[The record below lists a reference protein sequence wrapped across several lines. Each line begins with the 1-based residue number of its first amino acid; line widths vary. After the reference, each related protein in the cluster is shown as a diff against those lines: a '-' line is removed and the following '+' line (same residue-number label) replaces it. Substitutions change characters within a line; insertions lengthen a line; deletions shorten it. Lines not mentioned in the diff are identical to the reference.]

1 MKIITPTPV
10 LLALA
15 LAVTLGV
22 AGAYGQDNSRKKE
35 PQQPS
40 SSSSAASKSRAR
52 RVVANSSPEPTP
64 SVTDQ
69 ANAPRA
75 AEPANESSVKPTGA
89 ATKAGEEPAETSGA
103 KGIENPVDKSSE
115 NPGDAKP
122 LPVPAPN
129 TKGIN
134 APADTLTSLREQI
147 DAAPSG
153 PERIR
158 LQLKLAEQLIAAGK
172 KTEAITELHAIADAD
187 VFDPQGFYNA
197 SNALARLGDFD
208 EAIKTYRKAIDQR
221 KGNYSRALNNL
232 GVVLLRE
239 GRWDEA
245 HDALLSALKLESF
258 HYAEASYNLGR
269 LYSARGET
277 DLAIR
282 EWRRALTVDPGH
294 SAAAQAL
301 SRAGSEAEIVV
312 RPEAPAKGPTPSK
325 NTRSSLP
332 ESSAKST
339 VGSGGSGNSSVS
351 RSPATAKVLAV
362 DAVSYDFLQRARN
375 LREHGKLP
383 EAVVNYQQVISR
395 SRGYFPPAN
404 LELSYVL
411 MSLKRNDEALANLLL
426 VANRDGARFPISYY
440 FLARMYEVKG
450 DLISAEESFA
460 RAATAYKTK
469 NKLFLLD
476 LSRVREKRGDFKGA
490 LEALEEYVADME
502 QQGVKPAWADEK
514 LSVLRRKATGA
525 QVQPK

>member
-1 MKIITPTPV
+1 LKIITPSPV
-10 LLALA
+10 LLAFA
-15 LAVTLGV
+15 LAVTFGV
-22 AGAYGQDNSRKKE
+22 AGAYGQDKPRKKE

-64 SVTDQ
+64 SATDQ
-69 ANAPRA
+69 GNAPKA
-75 AEPANESSVKPTGA
+75 AEPANESSVKATGA
-89 ATKAGEEPAETSGA
+89 STKAGEEPTEITGTKSTE
-103 KGIENPVDKSSE
+103 KPSDKSSE
-115 NPGDAKP
+115 NPGDDAKP

-129 TKGIN
+129 TKDIN
-134 APADTLTSLREQI
+134 APSDTLTSLREQI

-158 LQLKLAEQLIAAGK
+158 LQLKLAEQLVAADK
-172 KTEAITELHAIADAD
+172 KTEAMTELHAITNAD

-197 SNALARLGDFD
+197 GNALARLGDFD

-282 EWRRALTVDPGH
+282 EWRRALAIDPRH

-301 SRAGSEAEIVV
+301 ASAGNEAGIVV
-312 RPEAPAKGPTPSK
+312 RPEASAKGPTPTK
-325 NTRSSLP
+325 NIRSLP
-332 ESSAKST
+332 ENSAKDT
-339 VGSGGSGNSSVS
+339 VSGGSTSSPVS
-351 RSPATAKVLAV
+351 RSPAMAKVLTL

-375 LREHGKLP
+375 FREQGKLQ
-383 EAVVNYQQVISR
+383 EAVENYQKVISR
-395 SRGYFPPAN
+395 SQGYFPPAN
-404 LELSYVL
+404 LELSYVQI
-411 MSLKRNDEALANLLL
+411 SLKKNDEAFANLLE
-426 VANRDGARFPISYY
+426 VTNRDGARFPISYY
-440 FLARMYEVKG
+440 FLARMYELKG
-450 DLISAEESFA
+450 DLRLAEESFA
-460 RAATAYKTK
+460 KAAATYQTK
-469 NKLFLLD
+469 NKSFLLD

-490 LEALEEYVADME
+490 LAALEEYLASME
-502 QQGVKPAWADEK
+502 QLGQKAAWADEK
-514 LSVLRRKATGA
+514 LSVLRRKANDA

>member
-1 MKIITPTPV
+1 LKIITTTPV
-10 LLALA
+10 LLSLA

-22 AGAYGQDNSRKKE
+22 VGASGQDNSAKKK

-52 RVVANSSPEPTP
+52 RVVANSSGEPKP
-64 SVTDQ
+64 SATDQ
-69 ANAPRA
+69 PNAPNA
-75 AEPANESSVKPTGA
+75 AEPSNESSVKPTTA
-89 ATKAGEEPAETSGA
+89 ATRAAEEPTETTGT
-103 KGIENPVDKSSE
+103 KGTEKPVDKSSE
-115 NPGDAKP
+115 NPGDPKP

-134 APADTLTSLREQI
+134 APPDTLTSLLEQI
-147 DAAPSG
+147 DAVPSG

-158 LQLKLAEQLIAAGK
+158 LQLKLAEQLVAADK
-172 KTEAITELHAIADAD
+172 KTEAITALHAITNAD
-187 VFDPQGFYNA
+187 VFDPQGFYNTG
-197 SNALARLGDFD
+197 NALARLADFD
-208 EAIKTYRKAIDQR
+208 EAIKAYRKAIDQR

-245 HDALLSALKLESF
+245 REALLSALKLESF

-282 EWRRALTVDPGH
+282 EWRRALTIDPEH

-301 SRAGSEAEIVV
+301 AGSEAGIVV
-312 RPEAPAKGPTPSK
+312 RPEASAKGSTPTK
-325 NTRSSLP
+325 NTRSLP
-332 ESSAKST
+332 ENSAKDT
-339 VGSGGSGNSSVS
+339 VVSRGSGNSSVP
-351 RSPATAKVLAV
+351 RSSAMATVLAV
-362 DAVSYDFLQRARN
+362 DPVSYDFLQRARN
-375 LREHGKLP
+375 LSEHGKLQ
-383 EAVVNYQQVISR
+383 EAVENYRRVISR

-411 MSLKRNDEALANLLL
+411 MSLKRNDEALANLLQ

-440 FLARMYEVKG
+440 FLARLYELKG
-450 DLISAEESFA
+450 DLILAEESYA
-460 RAATAYKTK
+460 RVATAYKTK
-469 NKLFLLD
+469 NKWFLLD
-476 LSRVREKRGDFKGA
+476 LSRVRERRGDLKGA
-490 LEALEEYVADME
+490 LAALEEYVAAME
-502 QQGVKPAWADEK
+502 QQGLKPAWADES

-525 QVQPK
+525 QAPPQ

>member
-1 MKIITPTPV
+1 MKIITTTPV
-10 LLALA
+10 LLSLA
-15 LAVTLGV
+15 VAVTLGV
-22 AGAYGQDNSRKKE
+22 AGASGQDNSGKKKA
-35 PQQPS
+35 QQPS

-52 RVVANSSPEPTP
+52 RVVANSSGEPTP
-64 SVTDQ
+64 SATGQ
-69 ANAPRA
+69 QNASKP
-75 AEPANESSVKPTGA
+75 AEPSNESSVKPTVT
-89 ATKAGEEPAETSGA
+89 ATKAGEEPAETTGTQDTEQP
-103 KGIENPVDKSSE
+103 IDKSSE

-134 APADTLTSLREQI
+134 APPDTLTLLREQI

-158 LQLKLAEQLIAAGK
+158 LQLKLAEQLVAADK
-172 KTEAITELHAIADAD
+172 KTEATTELHAITNAE

-197 SNALARLGDFD
+197 GNAFARLGDFD
-208 EAIKTYRKAIDQR
+208 EAIKAYRKAIDQR

-232 GVVLLRE
+232 GVILLRE

-282 EWRRALTVDPGH
+282 EWRRALTIDPEH

-301 SRAGSEAEIVV
+301 SRAGNEAGIVV
-312 RPEAPAKGPTPSK
+312 RPEASAKVPTPTK
-325 NTRSSLP
+325 NIRSLP
-332 ESSAKST
+332 ENSAKDT
-339 VGSGGSGNSSVS
+339 VVSGGSRNSSVP
-351 RSPATAKVLAV
+351 RSPAMAKVLVV

-375 LREHGKLP
+375 LNEHGKLQ
-383 EAVVNYQQVISR
+383 EAVENYQRVISR

-404 LELSYVL
+404 LELSYVQ
-411 MSLKRNDEALANLLL
+411 MKLKRNDEALANLLQ

-440 FLARMYEVKG
+440 FLARLYELKG

-460 RAATAYKTK
+460 KVATAYKTK
-469 NKLFLLD
+469 NKSFLLD
-476 LSRVREKRGDFKGA
+476 LSRVRERRGDFKGA
-490 LEALEEYVADME
+490 LAALEEYVAAME
-502 QQGVKPAWADEK
+502 QQGLKPSWSDES
-514 LSVLRRKATGA
+514 LSVLRRKAAGA